1 MQTSSA
7 VCSCSY
13 AVAPTHK
20 SLPATHT
27 PSVFGTSRRVY
38 RRQGRRRAVL
48 RSVAGLSPDQLHDLL
63 PQLLD
68 HVSMAYERVTL
79 PCSAM
84 NCGDMI
90 HKSTLDPVLR
100 MEQKGINPEGVG
112 LVALALAYLTA
123 TPGVLAGA
131 IDYYIIAKINNLRSD
146 AVYVK
151 EDFKITKKIATGGFG
166 TVYRAELDDGKT
178 PGGRPVIIKKAKEFG
193 EAEVWM
199 NERLMRAAPGCFAE
213 FITAFEA
220 EEKSSKNKGPEPLWL
235 IWQYEGDYT
244 LWDLMQK
251 KDFPYN
257 LEQALLGRELDMPKG
272 PQRKAV
278 TISLVMQ
285 QILEALKASHRTG
298 IVHRDVKPQNVIIS
312 ETDNKVKFIDMGAAA
327 DLRVGINYVPN
338 EYLLDPRYAPPQQ
351 YIMSTQ
357 TPRAPPLPVAAFLS
371 PILWRLNN
379 PDKFD
384 MYSVGVLFLQMI
396 FPNLRTDN
404 QLQAFNR
411 KLESLKWDM
420 SAWRGFAERKA
431 TRDSQEAFQ
440 MLNMNDGSAWEL
452 LTSLMQYQPNDRLS
466 ASAALRHRWFGSS
479 LLAPVGAAFDRVAS
493 SVGQSWKGNS
503 WGSQRAEGLTEAQ
516 IREEL
521 QNSGADEI
529 PMSIRNASNTV
540 NWWRQRQAVID
551 LKVRNKQAKLGKSL
565 SKNIGKVTSATEQTV
580 RVSRRKGSGL
590 KGTGFKL
597 PSLLTGSRTT
607 G

>member
-1 MQTSSA
+1 MQSSSA

-13 AVAPTHK
+13 IANPQRLSRRQAQ
-20 SLPATHT
+20 
-27 PSVFGTSRRVY
+27 SVLNTSRRLC
-38 RRQGRRRAVL
+38 RGQGRRRAVL
-48 RSVAGLSPDQLHDLL
+48 RTFAALSPDQLHDLL

-68 HVSMAYERVTL
+68 HVAFAYERVTL

-131 IDYYIIAKINNLRSD
+131 IDYYIIAKLQNLRSD

-151 EDFKITKKIATGGFG
+151 DDFKITKKIATGGFG
-166 TVYRAELDDGKT
+166 TVYRAECDDGKT

-220 EEKSSKNKGPEPLWL
+220 EETASKNKGPEPLWL

-244 LWDLMQK
+244 LFDLMQK

-257 LEQALLGRELDMPKG
+257 LEQPLLGRELDMPKG

-285 QILEALKASHRTG
+285 QLLEALKASHRTG

-312 ETDNKVKFIDMGAAA
+312 ETDNKVKLIDMGAAA

-338 EYLLDPRYAPPQQ
+338 EFLLDPRYAPPQQ

-384 MYSVGVLFLQMI
+384 MYSVGVLFLQMV
-396 FPNLRTDN
+396 FPNLRSDN
-404 QLQAFNR
+404 QLCTFNR
-411 KLESLKWDM
+411 KLETLKWDM
-420 SAWRGFAERKA
+420 EAWRATQQRRLSRDAQEGF
-431 TRDSQEAFQ
+431 DL
-440 MLNMNDGSAWEL
+440 LNLGGDGGWDL
-452 LTSLMQYQPNDRLS
+452 LTSLMQYQPNKRLS
-466 ASAALRHRWFGSS
+466 ASGALRHRWFGTSI
-479 LLAPVGAAFDRVAS
+479 LAPVGAALDRVAE
-493 SVGQSWKGNS
+493 SVGQAGGAWKGGS
-503 WGSQRAEGLTEAQ
+503 WGTQRSGGLTEAQ

-521 QNSGADEI
+521 QNNGPDEI
-529 PMSIRNASNTV
+529 PYAVRNASNTV
-540 NWWRQRQAVID
+540 AWWRQRQAVID
-551 LKVRNKQAKLGKSL
+551 LKVRNKQAKMGKSL
-565 SKNIGKVTSATEQTV
+565 SKNLNKISSNAERTV
-580 RVSRRKGSGL
+580 RQGRRK
-590 KGTGFKL
+590 GFKL
-597 PSLLTGSRTT
+597 PSLLSGSRTT

>member
-1 MQTSSA
+1 
-7 VCSCSY
+7 
-13 AVAPTHK
+13 
-20 SLPATHT
+20 
-27 PSVFGTSRRVY
+27 
-38 RRQGRRRAVL
+38 
-48 RSVAGLSPDQLHDLL
+48 
-63 PQLLD
+63 
-68 HVSMAYERVTL
+68 MAYERVTL

-112 LVALALAYLTA
+112 LLALALAYLTA

-131 IDYYIIAKINNLRSD
+131 IDYYIIAKINNLRND

-151 EDFKITKKIATGGFG
+151 DDFKITKKIATGGFG

-178 PGGRPVIIKKAKEFG
+178 PGGRPVIIKKALEFG

-213 FITAFEA
+213 FLTAFEA
-220 EEKSSKNKGPEPLWL
+220 EETTSKTKNKGAPEPLWL

-257 LEQALLGRELDMPKG
+257 LEQPLLGRELDMPKG

-285 QILEALKASHRTG
+285 QLLEALKASHRTG

-371 PILWRLNN
+371 PILWRLND

-384 MYSVGVLFLQMI
+384 MYSMGVLFLQMV

-404 QLQAFNR
+404 QLQTFNR
-411 KLESLKWDM
+411 KLESLKWDLT
-420 SAWRGFAERKA
+420 AWRGMTERKA
-431 TRDSQEAFQ
+431 GRDSIEAWQ
-440 MLNMNDGSAWEL
+440 MLRMDGGSAWEL
-452 LTSLMQYQPNDRLS
+452 LTSLMAYQPNKRLS
-466 ASAALRHRWFGSS
+466 AAAALRHRWFGSS
-479 LLAPVGAAFDRVAS
+479 VLAPVGAALDSFAT
-493 SVGQSWKGNS
+493 SVGQNLQGNS

-516 IREEL
+516 ITEEL
-521 QNSGADEI
+521 QNSGTDEI
-529 PMSIRNASNTV
+529 PLSVRNASNTV
-540 NWWRQRQAVID
+540 TWWRQRQAVIN
-551 LKVRNKQAKLGKSL
+551 LKVRNKKAKMGKSL
-565 SKNIGKVTSATEQTV
+565 SKNMDKMTESAEQTV
-580 RVSRRKGSGL
+580 RIKRKGL
-590 KGTGFKL
+590 KL

>member
-1 MQTSSA
+1 MQSSSA

-13 AVAPTHK
+13 IANPQRLSRRQAQ
-20 SLPATHT
+20 
-27 PSVFGTSRRVY
+27 SVLNTSRRLC
-38 RRQGRRRAVL
+38 RGQGRRRAVL
-48 RSVAGLSPDQLHDLL
+48 RTFAALSPDQLHDLL
-63 PQLLD
+63 PQLLN
-68 HVSMAYERVTL
+68 HVAFAYERVTL

-131 IDYYIIAKINNLRSD
+131 IDYYIIAKLQNLRSD

-151 EDFKITKKIATGGFG
+151 DDFKITKKIATGGFG
-166 TVYRAELDDGKT
+166 TVYRAECDDGKT

-220 EEKSSKNKGPEPLWL
+220 EETASKNKGPEPLWL

-244 LWDLMQK
+244 LFDLMQK

-257 LEQALLGRELDMPKG
+257 LEQPLLGRELDMPKG

-285 QILEALKASHRTG
+285 QLLEALKASHRTG

-312 ETDNKVKFIDMGAAA
+312 ETDNKVKLIDMGAAA

-338 EYLLDPRYAPPQQ
+338 EFLLDPRYAPPQQ

-384 MYSVGVLFLQMI
+384 MYSVGVLFLQMV
-396 FPNLRTDN
+396 FPNLRSDN
-404 QLQAFNR
+404 QLCTFNR
-411 KLESLKWDM
+411 KLEGLKWDLG
-420 SAWRGFAERKA
+420 AWRATQERRIS
-431 TRDSQEAFQ
+431 RDSQEGFDL
-440 MLNMNDGSAWEL
+440 LNLSDNGGWAL
-452 LTSLMQYQPNDRLS
+452 LTSLMQYQPNQRLS
-466 ASAALRHRWFGSS
+466 ASGALRHRWFGTSI
-479 LLAPVGAAFDRVAS
+479 LGPVGAALDRVAS
-493 SVGQSWKGNS
+493 SVGQAGGAWKGGS
-503 WGSQRAEGLTEAQ
+503 WGTQRAGGLTEAQ

-521 QNSGADEI
+521 QNNGPDEI
-529 PMSIRNASNTV
+529 PYAVRNASNTV
-540 NWWRQRQAVID
+540 AWWRQRQAVID
-551 LKVRNKQAKLGKSL
+551 LKVRNKQAKMGKSL
-565 SKNIGKVTSATEQTV
+565 SKNLNKISSNAERTV
-580 RVSRRKGSGL
+580 RQGRRK
-590 KGTGFKL
+590 GFKL